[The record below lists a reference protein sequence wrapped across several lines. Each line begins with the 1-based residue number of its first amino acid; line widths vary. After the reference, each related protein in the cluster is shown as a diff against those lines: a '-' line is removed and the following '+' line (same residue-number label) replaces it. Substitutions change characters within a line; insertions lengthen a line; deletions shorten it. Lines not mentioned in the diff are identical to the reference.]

1 MRNNNF
7 DILHLLCAMLVIVS
21 HSYALVGLRDS
32 EPLLRLTHMMI
43 ASDIGLCG
51 FFTISGY
58 FILNSLMTSK
68 NLFSYLG
75 KRCLR
80 IFPALAVCLV
90 VVIVACSF
98 FYTGDGS
105 YWGQKE
111 TYSYIWRNLALYPIQ
126 WDIPGLFEN
135 NFMSTVNGSLWTLA
149 PQFTLYILIIALFF
163 VRKHRPIVVALSFIA
178 LILCLIKNVIFADK
192 FAHTDICYIGVNSFS
207 RFAQFFAA
215 GMLLQ
220 VRQYFHSNKAR
231 WIIIAVCSILALV
244 LLVIHTYIHTLISIS
259 PLVMLCVS
267 VIFIMVGEMF
277 WKPASNL
284 FKRVGDLSY
293 GTYIYA
299 FPIQQMIIASIPC
312 IAPRML
318 MALTIAVVLPVAF
331 VSWKFI
337 EAPALSLK
345 KYL

>member
-32 EPLLRLTHMMI
+32 EPLLRFTHMMI

-90 VVIVACSF
+90 VVVVACSF

-126 WDIPGLFEN
+126 WDIPSVFVN

-231 WIIIAVCSILALV
+231 WIIITVCSILALV
-244 LLVIHTYIHTLISIS
+244 LLVIHTYIHTCIDKYKPTRHAMCIRDFYHGWRDVLETGQQSLQTCWRFVVRNIY
-259 PLVMLCVS
+259 LCFPYTADDYCFHS
-267 VIFIMVGEMF
+267 VHSSEN
-277 WKPASNL
+277 A
-284 FKRVGDLSY
+284 Y
-293 GTYIYA
+293 GIDYCSCFT
-299 FPIQQMIIASIPC
+299 SGVC
-312 IAPRML
+312 IL
-318 MALTIAVVLPVAF
+318 EIH
-331 VSWKFI
+331 
-337 EAPALSLK
+337 
-345 KYL
+345 